1 MEEIIKIFLSAL
13 TPIGELRLAI
23 PLGLGTFK
31 LPWWQ
36 VYLVAVIGNMIPPI
50 LILWLF
56 PRISS
61 WLTYKSKIFN
71 DFFNWLILRTR
82 KKTEQ
87 QINKYGI
94 LALIIFVAIP
104 LPNTG
109 AWTGALA
116 AWIFGLSFKKS
127 IGAIFIGVL
136 IAGII
141 VSLLTL
147 SLINFPF

>member
-23 PLGLGTFK
+23 PLGLGVYK

-36 VYLVAVIGNMIPPI
+36 VYTIAVIGNMIPPL

-56 PRISS
+56 PRISN
-61 WLTYKSKIFN
+61 WLNKKSKSFHR
-71 DFFNWLILRTR
+71 FFNWLILRTR
-82 KKTEQ
+82 KKTEKK
-87 QINKYGI
+87 IDRYGVM
-94 LALIIFVAIP
+94 ALVIFVAIP

-116 AWIFGLSFKKS
+116 AWIFGLPFKKS

-136 IAGII
+136 VAGII
-141 VSLLTL
+141 VSLITL
-147 SLINFPF
+147 GAVKLPI

>member
-1 MEEIIKIFLSAL
+1 MEEFIKVFLSAL
-13 TPIGELRLAI
+13 TPIGELRLSI
-23 PLGLGTFK
+23 PLGLGTFR

-36 VYLVAVIGNMIPPI
+36 VYLVSVVGNMIPPI

-56 PRISS
+56 PKIST
-61 WLTYKSKIFN
+61 WLNQRSKLYQK
-71 DFFNWLILRTR
+71 FFDWLITRTR
-82 KKTEQ
+82 NKTEKK
-87 QINKYGI
+87 INQYGV

-116 AWIFGLSFKKS
+116 AWIFGLPFNKS
-127 IGAIFIGVL
+127 LWSIFIGVL
-136 IAGII
+136 IAGIV

-147 SLINFPF
+147 GFIKLPF

>member
-1 MEEIIKIFLSAL
+1 MEEFLKIFLSAL
-13 TPIGELRLAI
+13 TPIGELRLSI

-36 VYLVAVIGNMIPPI
+36 VYLVSVAGNMVPPI
-50 LILWLF
+50 MILWLF
-56 PRISS
+56 PKISA
-61 WLTYKSKIFN
+61 WLNQRSKMYKK
-71 DFFNWLILRTR
+71 FFDWLIIRTR
-82 KKTEQ
+82 KKTEVK
-87 QINKYGI
+87 INQYGA
-94 LALIIFVAIP
+94 LGLIIFVAIP

-127 IGAIFIGVL
+127 LWSIFIGVL

-147 SLINFPF
+147 GFIKLPL